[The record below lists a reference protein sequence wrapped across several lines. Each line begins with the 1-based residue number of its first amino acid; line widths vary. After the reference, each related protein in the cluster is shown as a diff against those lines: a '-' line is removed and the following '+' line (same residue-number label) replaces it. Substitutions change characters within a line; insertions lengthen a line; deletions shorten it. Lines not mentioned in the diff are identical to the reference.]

1 MPDLKIVEARS
12 SRDRMHTVV
21 KYQRSGLKNTP
32 IEGKLVLEGPP
43 FNYYNYQGD
52 VKYGHIPVD
61 ISREVYEAVKGQ

>member
-1 MPDLKIVEARS
+1 
-12 SRDRMHTVV
+12 MHTVV